1 MTRIRFDRLG
11 GFAGLRSAL
20 LRMLL
25 ALTLAGCGGGAGLA
39 GGDGGSGGV
48 GSGGTGTF
56 AVGPISG
63 YGSILVNGIRYDL
76 GQLSAAP
83 RDDDDGERAVAT
95 LQLGTVV
102 RVEAG
107 PIDFGTSPP
116 RAVARTVRVSSEVV
130 GSVESVVDDAAGRTL
145 RVAGQT
151 VRIQAGTTVLDERL
165 SAGAP
170 APGDWIEVY
179 GAIDGAVSPAR
190 IVATRIEPHAADGA
204 RVRGTVTDIGASA
217 LRIGSGVYGFG
228 GGTPPAGAAVGS
240 LLQLRLQGSAGQGWQ
255 VATVAD
261 APTAPAEA
269 AAAHVEGRVTS
280 IVSSDRFV
288 VDDLAVDAGG
298 LSTAGLTL
306 GRRVVVEGPI
316 RAGVLHAEALQFKRD
331 DDRPGQA
338 EPYEFHGT
346 IATADTVAATFSLS
360 GRSELFRLGPGTRY
374 EGGGAARAVAG
385 VRLEMRGT
393 LNADGRSVDVVFVH
407 FED

>member
-1 MTRIRFDRLG
+1 MTRILFDRLG
-11 GFAGLRSAL
+11 GRLSGLRSSL
-20 LRMLL
+20 LGILFVV
-25 ALTLAGCGGGAGLA
+25 ALAGCGGGAGL

-56 AVGPISG
+56 ALGPVSG
-63 YGSILVNGIRYDL
+63 YGSILVNGVRYDL
-76 GQLSAAP
+76 GQLSSAP
-83 RDDDDGERAVAT
+83 RDDDGAERAAAT

-107 PIDFGTSPP
+107 PIDFATSPP
-116 RAVARTVRVSSEVV
+116 RALARTVRVSSEVV
-130 GSVESVVDDAAGRTL
+130 GLVESAVDDATGRTL

-151 VRIQAGTTVLDERL
+151 VRVQAGSTVLDERL

-170 APGDWIEVY
+170 VPGDWIEVY
-179 GAIDGAVSPAR
+179 GATDGAASPAR

-204 RVRGTVTDIGASA
+204 RVRGTVTEIGSSA

-228 GGTPPAGAAVGS
+228 TGTPPAGAVVGG
-240 LLQLRLQGSAGQGWQ
+240 LLQLRLQRSDGGGWQ
-255 VATVAD
+255 VAAVA
-261 APTAPAEA
+261 AVPTAPAEA

-280 IVSSDRFV
+280 IAASDRFV
-288 VDDLAVDAGG
+288 VDDLIVDAGG
-298 LSTAGLTL
+298 LSTAGMAL

-316 RAGVLHAEALQFKRD
+316 RAGVLQATSLQFKTD
-331 DDRPGQA
+331 DDSSGEA

-360 GRSELFRLGPGTRY
+360 GRTELFRLGPGTRY
-374 EGGGAARAVAG
+374 EGGGAARAVPG

-393 LNADGRSVDVVFVH
+393 LNADGRSVDVIFIH